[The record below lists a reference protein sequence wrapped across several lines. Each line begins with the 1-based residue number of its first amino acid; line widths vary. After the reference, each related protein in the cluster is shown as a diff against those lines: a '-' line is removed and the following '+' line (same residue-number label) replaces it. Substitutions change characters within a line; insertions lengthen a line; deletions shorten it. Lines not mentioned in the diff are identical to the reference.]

1 MKRNDGGAFMLAAIL
16 VGIAAGVI
24 LGGAYPQKALKI
36 KFLGELFLNALRS
49 MIVPLVVASM
59 ITGITGLGDVRKI
72 GKIGT
77 RTVIFYIL
85 TTAISVT
92 IGIVLVNLIGPGR
105 GFAVEGNAAP
115 AAAQGKT
122 FSFIDVLMGMV
133 PPNLFEAM
141 AKTNVLPLIVFSLFF
156 GGTLTTIG
164 EKGLPVI
171 AFFEGC
177 NAAIMKLVHLIMYLA
192 PLGIFALIAA
202 RLGEA
207 GGWAGFRPE
216 LTKLMKY
223 AMTVIIG
230 LSLHAFVALPL
241 VLFLVGRRNPLRYLY
256 NMLPALT
263 TAFSTASSSATL
275 PVTIECVEERN
286 GVSNRTASFVLPLGA
301 TVNMDGTALY
311 EAVAAIFIAQA
322 FGVHLDAPHQVI
334 VFLTATLAAIGAA
347 GIPEAGLVTMV
358 IVLQAV
364 GLPIEGIGLLL
375 SIDWFLDRCRTTVNV
390 WGDAVGAAVI
400 EHLEGKA
407 G

>member
-1 MKRNDGGAFMLAAIL
+1 MLAAIL

-72 GKIGT
+72 GKIGS

-92 IGIVLVNLIGPGR
+92 IGIMLVNLIGPGR
-105 GFAVEGNAAP
+105 GFPVDENLTSAGAA
-115 AAAQGKT
+115 GKT
-122 FSFIDVLMGMV
+122 FSFIDVIMGMV

-141 AKTNVLPLIVFSLFF
+141 AKTNVLPLIVFSLLF

-164 EKGLPVI
+164 EKGRPVI

-177 NAAIMKLVHLIMYLA
+177 NAAIMKLVHLVMYLA

-216 LTKLMKY
+216 LTRLMKY

-241 VLFLVGRRNPLRYLY
+241 ILFLVGRRNPLRYLY

-275 PVTIECVEERN
+275 PVTIECVEEGN

-311 EAVAAIFIAQA
+311 EAVAAIFIAQV
-322 FGVHLDAPHQVI
+322 FGVPLDASHQVI

-400 EHLEGKA
+400 ERIEGA
-407 G
+407 EG